1 MKNVYRPGELQAA
14 LDSTSRPQLLD
25 VRRVPVFEESRELIA
40 GAIWRDPERVAE
52 WSGELDSERPV
63 VVYCVHG
70 HQVSQGCA
78 SRLSELGFDAA
89 YLDGGIEGWKAAG
102 GRMAGKSGSPSEMS
116 SPNHGSAA

>member
-1 MKNVYRPGELQAA
+1 MKNVYRPSELQAA
-14 LDSTSRPQLLD
+14 LASTSRPQLLD
-25 VRRVPVFEESRELIA
+25 VRRAPVFEESRELIA

-52 WSGELDSERPV
+52 WSAELDSERPV

-78 SRLSELGFDAA
+78 SELARLGFDAA

-102 GRMAGKSGSPSEMS
+102 GRMAGKSGR
-116 SPNHGSAA
+116 GS